1 MPSESASTLQATL
14 AAFEPMG
21 VAFEDVRVSPGLG
34 TVRMSATIDEAEVET
49 VSGAIIALRQSGLNV
64 LLLTAPEALYGTVDA
79 FGIPEAT
86 LELMRQLKRQFD
98 PRSVLNP
105 GRVIPEL

>member
-1 MPSESASTLQATL
+1 MV
-14 AAFEPMG
+14 G
-21 VAFEDVRVSPGLG
+21 
-34 TVRMSATIDEAEVET
+34 TIDET
-49 VSGAIIALRQSGLNV
+49 SSGPAATAIADLRQAGLSV
-64 LLLTAPEALYGTVDA
+64 LLLKAPLAINAAVDA
-79 FGIPEAT
+79 FGTPEAT